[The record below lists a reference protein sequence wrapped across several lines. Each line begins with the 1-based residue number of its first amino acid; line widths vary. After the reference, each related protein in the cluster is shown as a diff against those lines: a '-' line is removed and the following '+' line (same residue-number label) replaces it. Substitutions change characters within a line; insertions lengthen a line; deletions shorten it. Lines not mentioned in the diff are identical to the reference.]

1 MAHLPFTNGVD
12 LANLKTEGAL
22 LAQAPNR
29 LHFSSP
35 HGEQRT
41 RESITGLIKKTI
53 QGHLWGP
60 IPPFSTKHQYES

>member
-12 LANLKTEGAL
+12 LANLKAEGAL

-29 LHFSSP
+29 LHFSFP

-41 RESITGLIKKTI
+41 RESITGNYRTDKENHIGTSM
-53 QGHLWGP
+53 GANSSV
-60 IPPFSTKHQYES
+60 FY